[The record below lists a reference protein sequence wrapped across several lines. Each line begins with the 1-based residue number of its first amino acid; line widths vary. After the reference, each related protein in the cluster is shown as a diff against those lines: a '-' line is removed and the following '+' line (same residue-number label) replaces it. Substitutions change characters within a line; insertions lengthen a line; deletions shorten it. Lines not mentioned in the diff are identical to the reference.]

1 MIPRRRTF
9 AIALRTL
16 ALAASLGTA
25 VGTAQAYDDA
35 LYPNLKGQWYRSQP
49 TQWDMTKPPGRGQQP
64 PLTPEYQAL
73 WEISLAEQRRGGQ
86 EYKPQVK
93 CLPSGMPQMM
103 IGYEPMEFIVTPA
116 ATFMRMVY
124 MHANRRVFTDG
135 RSWPAKLQPSF
146 VGTSI
151 DKWIDEDGDGRYDVL
166 EIETRGFRGPRIID
180 PTGIPLHADNQTVIK
195 ERLRLD
201 PANPNIIQDEIT
213 TIDNAYTRPWT
224 VTRRYKREP
233 KTEWQEYVCHEHN
246 TMIILHQ
253 ETYFIR
259 EDGYLMPPRRDQPPP
274 DLRYFVK
281 D

>member
-1 MIPRRRTF
+1 MHYRSVG
-9 AIALRTL
+9 AIAIMVGLC
-16 ALAASLGTA
+16 ASISSA
-25 VGTAQAYDDA
+25 PAYDDA
-35 LYPNLKGQWYRSQP
+35 KYPNMKGQWYRIQP
-49 TQWDMTKPPGRGQQP
+49 TQWDLNKPPGRGQQP

-103 IGYEPMEFIVTPA
+103 IGYEPMEFIVTPD
-116 ATFMRMVY
+116 TTYMRMVY
-124 MHANRRVFTDG
+124 MHENRRVFTDG
-135 RSWPAKLQPSF
+135 RAWPEKLLPSF

-151 DKWIDEDGDGRYDVL
+151 GKWVDENGDGRFDVL

-201 PANPNIIQDEIT
+201 PADANIIRDEIT
-213 TIDNAYTRPWT
+213 LIDNAFTKPWT
-224 VTRRYKREP
+224 VTRSFKRLP
-233 KTEWQEYVCHEHN
+233 KTEWQEYICHEHN

-259 EDGYLMPPRRDQPPP
+259 EDGYLMPSRRDQPPP
-274 DLRYFVK
+274 DLRYFTAR
-281 D
+281 